1 MSAQTDPA
9 SAPSAP
15 PATVSHRS
23 RPLAGALA
31 LVTGWLG
38 LHRLYLRSRAWWI
51 YPMFSMP
58 LLGWALR
65 AEPWFRQPG
74 FFAFSA
80 MVVITLIEAIVIG
93 LTSDARWDARHNP
106 HSGRASANRWAP
118 VLIAIASLIGA
129 AMLGMTVMAIAL
141 EGWFNARLGR

>member
-38 LHRLYLRSRAWWI
+38 LHRLYLRSRAW
-51 YPMFSMP
+51 
-58 LLGWALR
+58 
-65 AEPWFRQPG
+65 
-74 FFAFSA
+74 
-80 MVVITLIEAIVIG
+80 
-93 LTSDARWDARHNP
+93 
-106 HSGRASANRWAP
+106 
-118 VLIAIASLIGA
+118 
-129 AMLGMTVMAIAL
+129 
-141 EGWFNARLGR
+141 